1 MTEVGNI
8 GVPSPALAS
17 PRIMRPVR
25 SHGSLEKTVFAQS
38 PEATLRALDD
48 VIARLGPATASGKEN
63 QSPTK
68 PAKVAASESELYQT
82 GCECLETLWVFES
95 KKAVKSSE
103 IDRRQLQM
111 TQKLVSGSE
120 KEIGFALEQIVVIFK
135 RLFRR
140 IGVDHEVFKI
150 DAQDAQLSKLLL
162 VDVPPRKTVTAVVNI
177 VVSLHLAM
185 LKAFAR
191 ARVDDSLME
200 QLVASLKHPCGPVAW
215 TGKTAA
221 SHKQAKLTTLS
232 KLTAAL
238 SRQCTSNKLNA
249 MKLQL
254 VSMECSS
261 DMSQMDLL
269 TDTVQKMTDAN
280 VSEDE
285 RTSLISD
292 LLKYLGGL
300 DNELVM
306 PGGGTAEPEV
316 VDTTPSASIVEALN
330 DSSSFSEEFSLSTL
344 LRAVKATDNKQMAS
358 QATLTAIE
366 GFFKNTHKGMT
377 GGGVI
382 NDHIRAMTS
391 LLQLL
396 TTGVQ
401 NLNIKRLLPGLC
413 DYSSAILKATH
424 ESLKS
429 EHVNECFIAVGDSLL
444 ELKDAGKIVLLS
456 NLVFNLGLKSKKADA
471 QIALL
476 QLSTTLHKSAG
487 TSEQYLMKCSKLATL
502 LCENKRWN
510 DALTHC
516 SGVLLSLKD
525 QTILSEDAIV
535 VKFIKLLA
543 YPLLNMDNQVYT
555 FTEQAG
561 RPLVQIKLVQM
572 LVGVIG
578 QSSRLKNGVIPQLFK
593 FQCDVLVGSEM
604 WLDLA
609 RLLTRNLAEAST
621 LLEVSV
627 EVLKNL
633 VDVKIERSPI
643 LDFHLV
649 ALETIY
655 LGNPNLDHLL
665 TLTNTIKPSPEDSEI
680 VSMVAKYAASQS
692 LFSLELKLH
701 KFTNDKLALAQCYL
715 NLGDT
720 QRCKSLLRDVESR
733 DTYDQL
739 LTHQIH
745 ASNLLLEGQLDGAVK
760 RLTKHTHVV
769 SAHPV
774 LSRDLASGKTDSESP
789 QEYCLRLTCQVRFWL
804 VQSRLSFE
812 QSHLEHAVASAKKAL
827 SLSQAYLK
835 RFSKSTSILKF
846 SQMPVYVWEMCS
858 LNVQATIFSTS
869 TLLHLGLWREAEQV
883 ITQAVSL
890 HESVGHVIQ
899 LSEAQSLLGWLQL
912 KKGDYAA
919 SQTTL
924 AAACESREHDTIDD
938 VSRALLYAR
947 VGAFHYK
954 TGELEDSFAQY
965 ERALQVINS
974 MSDSSGLSR
983 DMSQLRV
990 ERRKKPAASSAAGVL
1005 PGLRRLMSQ
1014 VERLKVELQL
1024 AREQKPA
1031 KPASSG
1037 LNKYDQSLDQVV
1049 ESRIAMFSARKL
1061 LSSDAIFMGLEESA
1075 ISIPSASSCDIALH
1089 PNSNVQAAHGML
1101 VGAKKGLSE
1110 RVQDL
1115 FQTASHIE
1123 INEALYL
1130 MSSLDVFVSALGTA
1144 HHMTS
1149 WLDFRGATTDRRR
1162 RVLSSLN
1169 LGEWTTAST
1178 ASTSPEVSLNAKSL
1192 LSKLPDN
1199 WNVISLAI
1207 CPTSGDL
1214 VVCQYAYNQEP
1225 FLLRL
1230 PLHRHNSR
1238 DADEHPFLFSDGLEE
1253 LKNIISESDT
1263 MTRTGASFPGG
1274 SEAWWAKR
1282 HELDARL
1289 KQLLHD
1295 AEFCWFGGFL
1305 GILGETVGS
1314 GCESFAKSFNRIL
1327 TKHLPSR
1334 NGTGRRKKGFKP
1346 VSIDPRVL
1354 SLFLGMGKEDIA
1366 PELLEDLVY
1375 FVLDILQ
1382 FHGEY
1387 NAYDEL
1393 DTDQIFVEIEEA
1405 IGLHYSDDTKGKHK
1419 YTHTVLVLDS
1429 ATTQFPWE
1437 NISSLCGR
1445 SVSRVSSL
1453 QVLSQ
1458 LLDTPQP
1465 SGAPYYILNPG
1476 GDLPKTQDRFEDA
1489 LSPFSGVVGKPP
1501 SESEWLKALKSS
1513 SVMIYIGHGGGDKY
1527 IRNSSISKLDQCC
1540 STVLL
1545 GCSSGVIRD
1554 AGEFEPWGI
1563 PMAYMSAGCP
1573 SLVANLWDVTDKDID
1588 KFGRQFL
1595 TRWGVLQEDDFGDV
1609 SMDCSMAL
1617 SQSRNDCLL
1626 RYLNGAAPV
1635 LYGIPTFYNQH

>member
-1 MTEVGNI
+1 
-8 GVPSPALAS
+8 
-17 PRIMRPVR
+17 
-25 SHGSLEKTVFAQS
+25 
-38 PEATLRALDD
+38 
-48 VIARLGPATASGKEN
+48 
-63 QSPTK
+63 
-68 PAKVAASESELYQT
+68 
-82 GCECLETLWVFES
+82 
-95 KKAVKSSE
+95 
-103 IDRRQLQM
+103 
-111 TQKLVSGSE
+111 
-120 KEIGFALEQIVVIFK
+120 
-135 RLFRR
+135 
-140 IGVDHEVFKI
+140 
-150 DAQDAQLSKLLL
+150 
-162 VDVPPRKTVTAVVNI
+162 
-177 VVSLHLAM
+177 
-185 LKAFAR
+185 
-191 ARVDDSLME
+191 
-200 QLVASLKHPCGPVAW
+200 
-215 TGKTAA
+215 
-221 SHKQAKLTTLS
+221 
-232 KLTAAL
+232 
-238 SRQCTSNKLNA
+238 
-249 MKLQL
+249 
-254 VSMECSS
+254 
-261 DMSQMDLL
+261 MSQMDLL

-280 VSEDE
+280 VSEEE

-300 DNELVM
+300 DSELIM
-306 PGGGTAEPEV
+306 PGGGSTEPAEV
-316 VDTTPSASIVEALN
+316 IDTTVPSVSIVGALT
-330 DSSSFSEEFSLSTL
+330 DSGSFSEEFSLSTL
-344 LRAVKATDNKQMAS
+344 LRAVRATDNKQMAS

-366 GFFKNTHKGMT
+366 GFFKNTHKGMS
-377 GGGVI
+377 GGGVT

-401 NLNIKRLLPGLC
+401 NLNIKKLLSSLC
-413 DYSSAILKATH
+413 DYSSAILKSTY
-424 ESLKS
+424 ESAKS
-429 EHVNECFIAVGDSLL
+429 EYVHGCFMAVGDGLT
-444 ELKDAGKIVLLS
+444 ELKDTAKVVLLS
-456 NLVFNLGLKSKKADA
+456 NLVFNLGLKSKKIDT
-471 QIALL
+471 QISLL

-510 DALTHC
+510 DALAHC
-516 SGVLLSLKD
+516 SSVLSSLKD

-555 FTEQAG
+555 FPEQSG
-561 RPLVQIKLVQM
+561 RPLVQIKLVQL

-578 QSSRLKNGVIPQLFK
+578 QSSRLKEGVIPQLFR
-593 FQCDVLVGSEM
+593 FQCDVLVGSER

-609 RLLTRNLAEAST
+609 RLLTRNLAEASS
-621 LLEVSV
+621 LLDVSID
-627 EVLKNL
+627 VLKNL
-633 VDVKIERSPI
+633 VDVKIDRTAI

-655 LGNPNLDHLL
+655 LHNPNLDHLL
-665 TLTNTIKPSPEDSEI
+665 TLAGTIKPAPEDAEI
-680 VSMVAKYAASQS
+680 VSMVAKYAACQS

-715 NLGDT
+715 NLGDV
-720 QRCKSLLRDVESR
+720 QRCKTTLRDAADSHSESR
-733 DTYDQL
+733 DIYHQL
-739 LTHQIH
+739 QTHQLH
-745 ASNLLLEGQLDGAVK
+745 AVNLLLEGQLDSAVK
-760 RLTKHTHVV
+760 RLTKHTQLV

-774 LSRDLASGKTDSESP
+774 LSRDLASGKTDSETPSD
-789 QEYCLRLTCQVRFWL
+789 YCVRLTCQVRYWL

-812 QSHLEHAVASAKKAL
+812 QTHLEHATATARKAL

-835 RFSKSTSILKF
+835 RFSKSSSSILRF
-846 SQMPVYVWEMCS
+846 SQLPTYVWEMCS
-858 LNVQATIFSTS
+858 LNLQAAIFTTS

-883 ITQAVSL
+883 ISQSIGL

-912 KKGDYAA
+912 KKGDYSA

-924 AAACESREHDTIDD
+924 ASACASREQDTIDD

-965 ERALQVINS
+965 ERALQVISS

-990 ERRKKPAASSAAGVL
+990 ERRKKPAASSASGVL
-1005 PGLRRLMSQ
+1005 PGLRRLVAQ
-1014 VERLKVELQL
+1014 VEALKVELQL
-1024 AREQKPA
+1024 VRDQKVP

-1037 LNKYDQSLDQVV
+1037 LGKYDQCLDQVT
-1049 ESRIAMFSARKL
+1049 ESRISLFSARKL

-1075 ISIPSASSCDIALH
+1075 VSIPSASTCDIALH
-1089 PNSNVQAAHGML
+1089 PNGNVQAAHGML
-1101 VGAKKGLSE
+1101 CSAKKSLGE
-1110 RVQDL
+1110 RIQDL
-1115 FQTASHIE
+1115 FECSSQIE

-1130 MSSLDVFVSALGTA
+1130 MSSLDVFVSALGTTN
-1144 HHMTS
+1144 HTTS
-1149 WLDFRGATTDRRR
+1149 WLDFRGLVTDRRR

-1169 LGEWTTAST
+1169 VSEWSTTTSTTPASF
-1178 ASTSPEVSLNAKSL
+1178 PQVDVNAKSL
-1192 LSKLPDN
+1192 LSKLPDD
-1199 WNVISLAI
+1199 WNVISIAI

-1238 DADEHPFLFSDGLEE
+1238 DVDEHPFLFSDGLDE
-1253 LKNIISESDT
+1253 LKSIIAESDT
-1263 MTRTGASFPGG
+1263 MTRSGSSFPGG

-1314 GCESFAKSFNRIL
+1314 GCEAFAKSFNRIL

-1346 VSIDPRVL
+1346 VTIDPRVL
-1354 SLFLGMGKEDIA
+1354 SLFLGMGKDDIA

-1382 FHGEY
+1382 YHGEY

-1405 IGLHYSDDTKGKHK
+1405 IGLHFSDDAKNKHK

-1458 LLDTPQP
+1458 LLDTPEP
-1465 SGAPYYILNPG
+1465 AGSPYYILNPG

-1489 LSPFSGVVGKPP
+1489 LAPFKGVVGKPP

-1513 SVMIYIGHGGGDKY
+1513 SVMIYMGHGGGDKY
-1527 IRNSSISKLDQCC
+1527 IRNSSISKLERCC
-1540 STVLL
+1540 PTVLL
-1545 GCSSGVIRD
+1545 GCSSGVIRE

-1595 TRWGVLQEDDFGDV
+1595 TRWGVLEEDGSEGV

-1617 SQSRNDCLL
+1617 AHSRNECLL

>member
-1 MTEVGNI
+1 MRCKG
-8 GVPSPALAS
+8 GALLPLS
-17 PRIMRPVR
+17 N
-25 SHGSLEKTVFAQS
+25 T
-38 PEATLRALDD
+38 
-48 VIARLGPATASGKEN
+48 N
-63 QSPTK
+63 
-68 PAKVAASESELYQT
+68 
-82 GCECLETLWVFES
+82 
-95 KKAVKSSE
+95 
-103 IDRRQLQM
+103 
-111 TQKLVSGSE
+111 TQ
-120 KEIGFALEQIVVIFK
+120 
-135 RLFRR
+135 
-140 IGVDHEVFKI
+140 
-150 DAQDAQLSKLLL
+150 
-162 VDVPPRKTVTAVVNI
+162 
-177 VVSLHLAM
+177 
-185 LKAFAR
+185 
-191 ARVDDSLME
+191 

-221 SHKQAKLTTLS
+221 THKQAKLTTLS
-232 KLTAAL
+232 KLTAVL

-269 TDTVQKMTDAN
+269 TDTVQKMIDAN
-280 VSEDE
+280 VSEEE
-285 RTSLISD
+285 RNSLISD

-300 DNELVM
+300 DNELIF
-306 PGGGTAEPEV
+306 PGGAPEPKA
-316 VDTTPSASIVEALN
+316 VDTIPSVSIVEALTN
-330 DSSSFSEEFSLSTL
+330 SGSFSEEFSLPTL

-366 GFFKNTHKGMT
+366 MFFKNTHKGMSE
-377 GGGVI
+377 GGVT
-382 NDHIRAMTS
+382 NDHIRAMSS
-391 LLQLL
+391 LLQQL

-401 NLNIKRLLPGLC
+401 NLNIKKLLPSLC
-413 DYSSAILKATH
+413 DYSSAILKTTH
-424 ESLKS
+424 ESAKS
-429 EHVNECFIAVGDSLL
+429 EYVQDCFIAVGDSLV
-444 ELKDAGKIVLLS
+444 ELKDTAKMVLLS
-456 NLVFNLGLKSKKADA
+456 NLVFNLGLKSKRIDT
-471 QIALL
+471 QISLL
-476 QLSTTLHKSAG
+476 QLASTLHKSAG
-487 TSEQYLMKCSKLATL
+487 ISEQYLMKCSKLATL
-502 LCENKRWN
+502 LCENKRWSE
-510 DALTHC
+510 ALNHC
-516 SGVLLSLKD
+516 SSVISSLKD

-535 VKFIKLLA
+535 IKFIKLLA
-543 YPLLNMDNQVYT
+543 YPLLNMDDQVYT
-555 FTEQAG
+555 FSEQSG
-561 RPLVQIKLVQM
+561 RPMVQIKLIQM
-572 LVGVIG
+572 LVGVIS
-578 QSSRLKNGVIPQLFK
+578 QSSRLKGGVLQQLFK
-593 FQCDVLVGSEM
+593 FQCDVLVGDEK

-609 RLLTRNLAEAST
+609 RLLTRNLAEATS
-621 LLEVSV
+621 LHEVSID
-627 EVLKNL
+627 VLKSL
-633 VDVKIERSPI
+633 IGVKIDRTPI
-643 LDFHLV
+643 VDFHLV

-655 LGNPNLDHLL
+655 LHNPNLDHLL
-665 TLTNTIKPSPEDSEI
+665 HLAGTIKPTPEDAEI
-680 VSMVAKYAASQS
+680 ISIVAKYAACQS

-701 KFTNDKLALAQCYL
+701 KHTSDKLALAQCYL
-715 NLGDT
+715 NLGDV
-720 QRCKSLLRDVESR
+720 QRCKTTLKDANGDSDI
-733 DTYDQL
+733 YFQL
-739 LTHQIH
+739 LTQQLH
-745 ASNLLLEGQLDGAVK
+745 ASNLLLEGQFESAVK
-760 RLTKHTHVV
+760 RLTKHTHLV

-789 QEYCLRLTCQVRFWL
+789 QEYCIRLTCQVRYWL

-812 QSHLEHAVASAKKAL
+812 QSHLEHATATARKAL

-835 RFSKSTSILKF
+835 RYSKSNSSILKF
-846 SQMPVYVWEMCS
+846 SQLPVYVWEMCS
-858 LNVQATIFSTS
+858 LSLQSAIYTTT

-883 ITQAVSL
+883 ITQSIGL
-890 HESVGHVIQ
+890 HESVGHLIQ

-912 KKGDYAA
+912 KKGDYSA
-919 SQTTL
+919 SQNTL
-924 AAACESREHDTIDD
+924 AAACASREHDTIDD

-965 ERALQVINS
+965 ERSLQVINS

-990 ERRKKPAASSAAGVL
+990 ERRKKPAASSTAGVL
-1005 PGLRRLMSQ
+1005 PGLRRLVAQ
-1014 VERLKVELQL
+1014 VERLKVELEL
-1024 AREQKPA
+1024 VRDQKAA
-1031 KPASSG
+1031 KPTFSG
-1037 LNKYDQSLDQVV
+1037 LGKYDQCLDQLV
-1049 ESRIAMFSARKL
+1049 ESRISLFSARKL

-1075 ISIPSASSCDIALH
+1075 ISIPSASICDIALH
-1089 PNSNVQAAHGML
+1089 PNNNVQAAHGML
-1101 VGAKKGLSE
+1101 CSAKKSLGE

-1115 FQTASHIE
+1115 FESSSQIE
-1123 INEALYL
+1123 INEALFL
-1130 MSSLDVFVSALGTA
+1130 LSSLDVFVSALGTTS
-1144 HHMTS
+1144 HTTS
-1149 WLDFRGATTDRRR
+1149 WLDFRGIATDKRR
-1162 RVLSSLN
+1162 RVLSSLTVS
-1169 LGEWTTAST
+1169 EWTTATMPST
-1178 ASTSPEVSLNAKSL
+1178 PSHVDLNAKSL

-1214 VVCQYAYNQEP
+1214 IVCQYACNQEP

-1238 DADEHPFLFSDGLEE
+1238 DVDEHPFLFSDGLDE
-1253 LKNIISESDT
+1253 LKSIISESDT
-1263 MTRTGASFPGG
+1263 MTRTGAAFPGG

-1346 VSIDPRVL
+1346 VTIDPRVL
-1354 SLFLGMGKEDIA
+1354 SLFLGMGKDDIA

-1405 IGLHYSDDTKGKHK
+1405 IGLHFSDDTKNKHK

-1458 LLDTPQP
+1458 LLDTSEPT
-1465 SGAPYYILNPG
+1465 GKPYYILNPG
-1476 GDLPKTQDRFEDA
+1476 GDLPRTQGRFEDA
-1489 LSPFSGVVGKPP
+1489 LSLFSGVVGKQP
-1501 SESEWLKALKSS
+1501 SESEWVKALETS
-1513 SVMIYIGHGGGDKY
+1513 SVMIYMGHGGGDKY
-1527 IRNSSISKLDQCC
+1527 IRNSSISKLERCC
-1540 STVLL
+1540 PTVLL

-1595 TRWGVLQEDDFGDV
+1595 TRWGVFEDDSLDG

-1617 SQSRNDCLL
+1617 SQSRNECLL

>member
-1 MTEVGNI
+1 MTSVGNI
-8 GVPSPALAS
+8 GRASPSLAS

-25 SHGSLEKTVFAQS
+25 PQSSLEKTVFAAS

-48 VIARLGPATASGKEN
+48 VIARLGPVSVAAGKEN

-68 PAKVAASESELYQT
+68 PGKLAESESELYST
-82 GCECLETLWVFES
+82 GCECLETLWGFES

-103 IDRRQLQM
+103 IDRRQLLLI
-111 TQKLVSGSE
+111 QKLVSGSE

-140 IGVDHEVFKI
+140 IAVDHEVFRMET
-150 DAQDAQLSKLLL
+150 QDAQLSKLLL

-191 ARVDDSLME
+191 SRVDDGVME

-238 SRQCTSNKLNA
+238 SRQCTSNKLDA

-280 VSEDE
+280 VSEEE

-300 DNELVM
+300 DNELVV
-306 PGGGTAEPEV
+306 PGGVMEME
-316 VDTTPSASIVEALN
+316 DDDSTPSVSIVEALA
-330 DSSSFSEEFSLSTL
+330 DSEEFSLPTL
-344 LRAVKATDNKQMAS
+344 LKAVRATDNKQMAS

-366 GFFKNTHKGMT
+366 GFFKSTQKGGT
-377 GGGVI
+377 VTDDQI
-382 NDHIRAMTS
+382 QAMTS
-391 LLQLL
+391 LLHLL
-396 TTGVQ
+396 KTGVQ
-401 NLNIKRLLPGLC
+401 NLNIKKLLPTLC
-413 DYSSAILKATH
+413 DYSSSILKTCH
-424 ESLKS
+424 ESAKT
-429 EHVNECFIAVGDSLL
+429 EHVHGCFMAVGDSLV
-444 ELKDAGKIVLLS
+444 ELKDTAKMVLVS
-456 NLVFNLGLKSKKADA
+456 NLVFNLGVKSKNADS
-471 QIALL
+471 QISLL

-502 LCENKRWN
+502 LCEHKRWN
-510 DALTHC
+510 DGLTHC
-516 SGVLLSLKD
+516 SSVLMSLKD
-525 QTILSEDAIV
+525 QTVLSEDAIV
-535 VKFIKLLA
+535 VKFVKLLA
-543 YPLLNMDNQVYT
+543 YSLLNMDNQVYT
-555 FTEQAG
+555 FPEHAG

-578 QSSRLKNGVIPQLFK
+578 QSSRLKEGVIPQLFR
-593 FQCDVLVGSEM
+593 FQCDVLVGSER

-621 LLEVSV
+621 LMDVSV
-627 EVLKNL
+627 DVLRSL
-633 VDVKIERSPI
+633 VGVKIDRSPI

-655 LGNPNLDHLL
+655 LHNPNLDHLL
-665 TLTNTIKPSPEDSEI
+665 HLSGTIKPAAEDMEI
-680 VSMVAKYAASQS
+680 VSLVSQYAACQS

-701 KFTNDKLALAQCYL
+701 KFTSDKLALAQCYF
-715 NLGDT
+715 NLGDV
-720 QRCKSLLRDVESR
+720 QRCKSTLREAGGETEPSR
-733 DTYDQL
+733 DIYHQL
-739 LTHQIH
+739 QLHQLH
-745 ASNLLLEGQLDGAVK
+745 ASSFLMEGQLDSAVK
-760 RLTKHTHVV
+760 RLTKHTQLV

-774 LSRDLASGKTDSESP
+774 LSRDLAAGKTDSESP
-789 QEYCLRLTCQVRFWL
+789 QDYCIRLTCQVRFWL
-804 VQSRLSFE
+804 VQSHLSFE
-812 QSHLEHAVASAKKAL
+812 QTQVEHAAATARKAL

-835 RFSKSTSILKF
+835 RYSKSSSSIFKF
-846 SQMPVYVWEMCS
+846 SQLPVHVWEMNS
-858 LNVQATIFSTS
+858 LNLQAAILTTTS
-869 TLLHLGLWREAEQV
+869 LLHLGLWREAEQV
-883 ITQAVSL
+883 MTQSIAL
-890 HESVGHVIQ
+890 HESVGHVIL
-899 LSEAQSLLGWLQL
+899 LSEAQSLLGWLQM
-912 KKGDYAA
+912 KKGDYSA
-919 SQTTL
+919 SQNTL
-924 AAACESREHDTIDD
+924 AAACASREQDTIDD

-947 VGAFHYK
+947 VGSFHYK
-954 TGELEDSFAQY
+954 TGELEESFAQY

-1005 PGLRRLMSQ
+1005 PGLRRLVAQ

-1024 AREQKPA
+1024 AQDQKVA
-1031 KPASSG
+1031 NPASSG
-1037 LNKYDQSLDQVV
+1037 LGKYDQCLDQLV
-1049 ESRIAMFSARKL
+1049 ESRIALFSARKL

-1075 ISIPSASSCDIALH
+1075 ISIPSASTCDIAMH
-1089 PNSNVQAAHGML
+1089 PNGNVHAAHGML
-1101 VGAKKGLSE
+1101 CSAKKSLGE
-1110 RVQDL
+1110 RIQDL
-1115 FQTASHIE
+1115 FETSSQIE
-1123 INEALYL
+1123 INEALFL
-1130 MSSLDVFVSALGTA
+1130 LSSLDVFVSALGTTNYT
-1144 HHMTS
+1144 TS
-1149 WLDFRGATTDRRR
+1149 WLDFRGVAADKRR
-1162 RVLSSLN
+1162 RVLSSMTVD
-1169 LGEWTTAST
+1169 EWSVSAVPSAS
-1178 ASTSPEVSLNAKSL
+1178 SHVDLNAKSL
-1192 LSKLPDN
+1192 LSKLPDT

-1214 VVCQYAYNQEP
+1214 IVCQYAYNQDP

-1238 DADEHPFLFSDGLEE
+1238 DVDEHPFLFSDGLDE
-1253 LKNIISESDT
+1253 LKSIISESDT
-1263 MTRTGASFPGG
+1263 MTRNGASFPGG

-1314 GCESFAKSFNRIL
+1314 GCETFAKSFNRIL

-1346 VSIDPRVL
+1346 VTIDPRVL
-1354 SLFLGMGKEDIA
+1354 SLFLGMGKDDIA

-1405 IGLHYSDDTKGKHK
+1405 IGLHFSDDAKNRHK

-1437 NISSLCGR
+1437 NMSSLCGR

-1458 LLDTPQP
+1458 LLDTCEPD
-1465 SGAPYYILNPG
+1465 GEPYYILNPG

-1489 LSPFSGVVGKPP
+1489 LSPFSGVVGTPP
-1501 SESEWLKALKSS
+1501 SESDWLKALKTS
-1513 SVMIYIGHGGGDKY
+1513 SVMIYMGHGGGDKY
-1527 IRNSSISKLDQCC
+1527 IRNSSIAKLEQCC
-1540 STVLL
+1540 PTVLL
-1545 GCSSGVIRD
+1545 GCSSGVIRS
-1554 AGEFEPWGI
+1554 AGELEPWGI

-1595 TRWGVLQEDDFGDV
+1595 TRWGVLDDDSLDT

-1617 SQSRNDCLL
+1617 SQSRNECLL